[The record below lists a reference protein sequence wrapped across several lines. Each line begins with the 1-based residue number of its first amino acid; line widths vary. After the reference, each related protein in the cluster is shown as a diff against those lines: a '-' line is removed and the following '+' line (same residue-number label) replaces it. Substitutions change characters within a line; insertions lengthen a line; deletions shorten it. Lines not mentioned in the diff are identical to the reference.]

1 MNITKDVFKHLL
13 NKGIDVSQYL
23 LLSYFNTNIDIQD
36 LLKNVRVV
44 ATVSVLEKKGYLVK
58 LGNNLYNLT
67 QKGKDLF
74 EKVTVQPDKI
84 DEKVSVKTDWIE
96 QLHTEIEELIKKNTG
111 SKNFTNPSG
120 KKLNSSVTELNVRF
134 ASFFKKYGFQDIT
147 KIKNSILKYVN
158 DATTGKIKYPIRIIY
173 YIWNEK
179 NGSVVSEM
187 MDNFDDEI
195 ETEEIKK
202 SINTKSLF

>member
-1 MNITKDVFKHLL
+1 MEINKEKFKHLL

-36 LLKNVRVV
+36 LLKNVRIV

-67 QKGKDLF
+67 QKGKDLL
-74 EKVTVQPDKI
+74 K
-84 DEKVSVKTDWIE
+84 DETEQEIQIVSVKTDWIE

-111 SKNFTNPSG
+111 SKSFTNPSG
-120 KKLNSSVTELNVRF
+120 KKLNSSVTELNIRF

-202 SINTKSLF
+202 PINTKSLF

>member
-36 LLKNVRVV
+36 LLKNVRIV

-67 QKGKDLF
+67 QKGKDLL
-74 EKVTVQPDKI
+74 K
-84 DEKVSVKTDWIE
+84 DETEQEIQIVSVKTDWIE

-111 SKNFTNPSG
+111 SKSFTNPSG
-120 KKLNSSVTELNVRF
+120 KKLNSSVTELNIRF

-147 KIKNSILKYVN
+147 KIKNSVLKYVN

-202 SINTKSLF
+202 PVNTKSLF